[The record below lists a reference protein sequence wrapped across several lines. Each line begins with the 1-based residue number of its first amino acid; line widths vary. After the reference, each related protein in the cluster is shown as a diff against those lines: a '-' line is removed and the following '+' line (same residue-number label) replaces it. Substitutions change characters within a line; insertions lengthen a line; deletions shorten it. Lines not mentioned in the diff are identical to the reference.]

1 RSIVDVVSRG
11 GIFLLSLTPKGDGSI
26 PPEEQEIMRGI
37 GRWMRING
45 EAIYGTRPWKIH
57 AEGPTVTRGLKRNA
71 KGEEKEQWDWRKDF
85 TAEDIRFTTKGDTL
99 YAIALAWPEDGEL
112 TVRSIADGKI
122 DIEAVSL
129 LGHEGNLE
137 WRQSVEGLKVTLPAK
152 QPCQYAFSLKI
163 ISKD

>member
-1 RSIVDVVSRG
+1 MEFLDQRIIYILVRGSCEDWEGVRFQPNSICCDEPETTLKSFSALFLLLISACSLNSDVVKVR
-11 GIFLLSLTPKGDGSI
+11 
-26 PPEEQEIMRGI
+26 
-37 GRWMRING
+37 
-45 EAIYGTRPWKIH
+45 
-57 AEGPTVTRGLKRNA
+57 
-71 KGEEKEQWDWRKDF
+71 